1 LSVVFSDLLAPVL
14 KTAHPDLPV
23 VPVPARRGGTDHME
37 RICGALSRR
46 HGFGICTGL
55 SRKRAKAQK
64 GLSFEKR
71 LANIKGQISFSGRI
85 GLSKVVLLD
94 DIFTTGAT
102 ADECARVLLAAGAS
116 RVDVLTLAMD

>member
-1 LSVVFSDLLAPVL
+1 
-14 KTAHPDLPV
+14 
-23 VPVPARRGGTDHME
+23 
-37 RICGALSRR
+37 
-46 HGFGICTGL
+46 
-55 SRKRAKAQK
+55 
-64 GLSFEKR
+64 

-102 ADECARVLLAAGAS
+102 ADECARVLLAAGAG